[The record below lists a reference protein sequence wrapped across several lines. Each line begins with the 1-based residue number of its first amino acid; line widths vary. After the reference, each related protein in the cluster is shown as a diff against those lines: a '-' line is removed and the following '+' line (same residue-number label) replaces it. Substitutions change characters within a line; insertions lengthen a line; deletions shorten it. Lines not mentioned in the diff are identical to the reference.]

1 MLVNIH
7 DKSFLFIILIW
18 HVGLKHMICW
28 LLYDMSFVTKF
39 TVYDKKLMSF
49 ETSRDLDQDLDPN
62 RDEIGWL
69 FCPNLL
75 FGIGRGL
82 ANSICPIPL
91 LTLVKILQQPHHN
104 IVVSCIKNRLIS
116 QKLQYL
122 LYHSQNFIIKVVLLV
137 FVLWSW
143 KLNGL
148 LIFFFFQL
156 EVKNT

>member
-18 HVGLKHMICW
+18 HVDLKHMICW

-39 TVYDKKLMSF
+39 TVYDKKFMSF
-49 ETSRDLDQDLDPN
+49 ETIRDLNQDLDPN
-62 RDEIGWL
+62 QDEIGRL

-75 FGIGRGL
+75 FGIGSGL
-82 ANSICPIPL
+82 TNSICPIPL

-104 IVVSCIKNRLIS
+104 IVASCIENRLIL

-148 LIFFFFQL
+148 LNFFFPSRS
-156 EVKNT
+156 